1 MRDCDQHATMPDR
14 WQARLHGTRS
24 RIAFFLLYQ
33 IVIAWIGLVSKSLD
47 EEAMPGFPQ
56 GHHEAAIPAK
66 RLAGLQ
72 RQGRFFAVF
81 PADEPSAPVHENA
94 ALRQGPGGGWLCV
107 LQALGS
113 HGRQQPQ
120 QGLATGRIGIAT
132 NGQEK
137 SGQDVLREIGGQAFK
152 ALSVQGGVTCG
163 IDHDMLN
170 KGGGSPSIG
179 VLPFS
184 SLLFRLIGKSLD
196 IEPGLAEPVSG
207 EAGAV
212 IARIIDPGLG
222 LGLEMALQACF
233 VDAEK
238 RAEQAKAGKIADGG
252 HGREAGITALPSPS
266 DRHGF
271 RLIPAVMS
279 GQEVKTALPPAPVGK
294 EGIACFPGAM
304 LQAGAR
310 LVAGPGDDVM
320 LDPAVCEPVASFSG
334 LLPRAGPEPVI
345 DGQPDD
351 PAAPL
356 PCPVISEQGERQA
369 VGTAGDCYRQKGS
382 GFEGAKVL
390 HASGE
395 NGGLE
400 GPPGPGFRIVVMRGP
415 EGSLRLINAVVA

>member
-1 MRDCDQHATMPDR
+1 MRDCNQHAIMPDR
-14 WQARLHGTRS
+14 RQACLHGTRPGMD
-24 RIAFFLLYQ
+24 FFLFYQ
-33 IVIAWIGLVSKSLD
+33 IVTADIGVISKSFD

-56 GHHEAAIPAK
+56 GYRETAIPKK

-72 RQGRFFAVF
+72 WLGRCFAVF

-94 ALRQGPGGGWLCV
+94 ALRQGSGGGWLCV
-107 LQALGS
+107 LRALGT
-113 HGRQQPQ
+113 HRRQEPQ
-120 QGLATGRIGIAT
+120 QGLATGRIGIAAD
-132 NGQEK
+132 GQEK
-137 SGQDVLREIGGQAFK
+137 PGQEVLRKIDGQAFE

-163 IDHDMLN
+163 IDHDVLN
-170 KGGGSPSIG
+170 QGGGGPSIG

-184 SLLFRLIGKSLD
+184 PPLLRLIGKRLD

-233 VDAEK
+233 VDAQK
-238 RAEQAKAGKIADGG
+238 RAKQAKAGEIADGG
-252 HGREAGITALPSPS
+252 HGREAGIAALPSPS
-266 DRHGF
+266 DCHGF
-271 RLIPAVMS
+271 RLIPAVMG
-279 GQEVKTALPPAPVGK
+279 GQEVKTVVPPAPVGK
-294 EGIACFPGAM
+294 EPIACFPGAM

-320 LDPAVCEPVASFSG
+320 LDPAVREPIAGFSG
-334 LLPRAGPEPVI
+334 LLPGAGPEPVI
-345 DGQPDD
+345 DGQPDNSS
-351 PAAPL
+351 APL
-356 PCPVISEQGERQA
+356 SCPVISEQGERQA